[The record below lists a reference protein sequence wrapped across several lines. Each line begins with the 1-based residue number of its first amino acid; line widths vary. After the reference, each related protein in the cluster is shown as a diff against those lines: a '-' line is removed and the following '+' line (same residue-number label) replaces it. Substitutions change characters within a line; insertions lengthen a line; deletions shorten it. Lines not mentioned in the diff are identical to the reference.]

1 MIYFQMT
8 NKNRPGS
15 HKITA
20 MIILFLLFS
29 IVSESQDI
37 STVREIY
44 DFDTGDIYHFEVSTD
59 IDYTLSNI
67 EILDKFYS
75 DDDDTLDY
83 IRKVYSKTGTDR
95 QVNR

>member
-59 IDYTLSNI
+59 IDYPLSNI